1 MRGAGAVDVLL
12 FQAERAANRPVVLL
26 AMPERAV
33 VDLKVVAGPRPPAG
47 KLARRR
53 LDSTVMAG
61 RSIFGNEIHRA
72 LQLGRRGMAQ
82 RSRCSYSHKATL
94 RAPTV
99 SLVMI
104 PRLRRGSLQSSNLFP
119 AESNCRGVSIST
131 ASRSPCLRRAHH
143 RNQWLRDRQ
152 KSFPCPGYRQA
163 SQVSQDRDLD

>member
-1 MRGAGAVDVLL
+1 VLL

-72 LQLGRRGMAQ
+72 LQLGRRGMVQ
-82 RSRCSYSHKATL
+82 Y
-94 RAPTV
+94 P
-99 SLVMI
+99 
-104 PRLRRGSLQSSNLFP
+104 
-119 AESNCRGVSIST
+119 
-131 ASRSPCLRRAHH
+131 
-143 RNQWLRDRQ
+143 
-152 KSFPCPGYRQA
+152 
-163 SQVSQDRDLD
+163 